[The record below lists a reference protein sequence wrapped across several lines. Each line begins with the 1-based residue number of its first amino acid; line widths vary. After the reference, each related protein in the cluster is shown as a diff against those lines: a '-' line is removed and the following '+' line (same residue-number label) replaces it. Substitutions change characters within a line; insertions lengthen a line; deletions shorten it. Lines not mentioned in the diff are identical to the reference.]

1 MLYSTVCI
9 FNKGQEKEVSN
20 KHRREMPYVDA
31 ILLETL
37 RIGNIAAF
45 GLPHTLDVDM
55 EIEGQVRMHTI
66 QLFSRCSLNIWIL
79 NS

>member
-1 MLYSTVCI
+1 MLYTTVCI
-9 FNKGQEKEVSN
+9 FHKGQEKEVSN

-55 EIEGQVRMHTI
+55 EIDGQVRMEPI
-66 QLFSRCSLNIWIL
+66 QIL
-79 NS
+79 NFT

>member
-9 FNKGQEKEVSN
+9 FHKSQEKEVSN

-45 GLPHTLDVDM
+45 CLPHTLDVDM
-55 EIEGQVRMHTI
+55 EIDGQVRMEPI
-66 QLFSRCSLNIWIL
+66 QIL
-79 NS
+79 NFT

>member
-9 FNKGQEKEVSN
+9 FHKGQEKEVSN

-45 GLPHTLDVDM
+45 GLPHTLDIDM
-55 EIEGQVRMHTI
+55 EIDGQVRMHDR
-66 QLFSRCSLNIWIL
+66 QVFK
-79 NS
+79 

>member
-1 MLYSTVCI
+1 
-9 FNKGQEKEVSN
+9 
-20 KHRREMPYVDA
+20 MPYVDA

-55 EIEGQVRMHTI
+55 EIDGQVRMKPI
-66 QLFSRCSLNIWIL
+66 QSFFSCCSLNI
-79 NS
+79 